1 MENVTS
7 FSASL
12 LSGLGGDTAKAADI
26 ANRAMTDMSDNSNK
40 MGTSMQD
47 IMNAYQGFAKDN
59 YTMLDNLKLGYG
71 GTQEEMA
78 RLINDTG
85 VLGDTFVTTGQKG
98 NFNDV
103 VTFDKVIEAIGI
115 VQDRLGITG
124 TTAKEAESTISGSFN
139 AMKAAAQNFAGYLAL
154 GMDITPAINNLVST
168 ASTFC
173 LATYFRLSET
183 LLLRFLVQ
191 SARLLLQRLPKFHK
205 TSRCR

>member
-1 MENVTS
+1 MKVKNKIKQILSIIVTAMMMMS
-7 FSASL
+7 LFTVSA
-12 LSGLGGDTAKAADI
+12 
-26 ANRAMTDMSDNSNK
+26 
-40 MGTSMQD
+40 
-47 IMNAYQGFAKDN
+47 FAKDN

-124 TTAKEAESTISGSFN
+124 TTAKEAESTI
-139 AMKAAAQNFAGYLAL
+139 LCW
-154 GMDITPAINNLVST
+154 II
-168 ASTFC
+168 
-173 LATYFRLSET
+173 
-183 LLLRFLVQ
+183 
-191 SARLLLQRLPKFHK
+191 
-205 TSRCR
+205 